1 MATRNAAATIID
13 LLKADHRD
21 VEKLFAAFDDA
32 DGNIKKQAALA
43 SEIGQALT
51 IHAEIEETLFYP
63 VVLPLLDDEGEDLTC
78 EATVEHGT
86 LRGLIAGMNGKEAAR
101 PMIRAHV
108 TVLKEYVEHHVKE
121 EEREL
126 FPRVEKLDL
135 DLVAMGDRALELK
148 QQLMDDAETELP
160 AQGKGQSSTIRI
172 ADVSARTA
180 GAAG

>member
-1 MATRNAAATIID
+1 MAPKDSASIID
-13 LLKADHRD
+13 LLKTDHRE
-21 VEKLFAAFDDA
+21 VEKLFAAFEKA
-32 DGNIKKQAALA
+32 DGDARKQSALA

-63 VVLPLLDDEGEDLTC
+63 VVLPMLDDEGEDLTC

-86 LRGLIAGMNGKEAAR
+86 LRGLIAGMNGNDAAN

-121 EEREL
+121 EEKEL

-135 DLVAMGDRALELK
+135 DLLAMGDQALQLK
-148 QQLMDDAETELP
+148 QQLTEDAEADRP
-160 AQGKGQSSTIRI
+160 KSGKSPSTIRI
-172 ADVSARTA
+172 ADVKAPMDFAAR
-180 GAAG
+180 